1 MMKLKDVIKTIDGKV
16 LCCEQIMEKEVKFGF
31 SSDLMSDVLTLRDDD
46 ILLIT
51 GLANIQSIRT
61 AELSD
66 INAIVL
72 VRNKAATQQM
82 IDMAAESGIMLI
94 TTRYSMFKTSALLYE
109 AGLSPVY

>member
-1 MMKLKDVIKTIDGKV
+1 MMKLSEIVKIIDGKA
-16 LCCEQIMEKEVKFGF
+16 LCCDHLLDKEVKFGF

-66 INAIVL
+66 INALVL
-72 VRNKAATQQM
+72 VRNKVATQAM
-82 IDMAAESGIMLI
+82 IDMASDSDIMII
-94 TTRYSMFKTSALLYE
+94 TTRYSMFKTSGLLFQ
-109 AGLSPVY
+109 AGLDPIY